1 MGDAFQKGLP
11 LDNVYLIKT
20 ADDLPQELSQW
31 TLYNLQYDPGAGAGL
46 YFSPDGTS
54 LVRLAAGGGGGGVT
68 SFNSRVGIV
77 SPLIGDYA
85 GFYVDS
91 FNTRTGPV
99 VPLVADY
106 TGFYVDSFIGRTGPV
121 VAVDTDYESFYLVT
135 GAFGSQTVLSDVSF
149 PGDID
154 FTGDV
159 EFINVAGVKFG
170 PSTEIE
176 LRNPSDDSTWFLQ
189 YTGFF
194 CEFGVFGD
202 DFQDIP
208 FNFSNS
214 FTHFRFGSP
223 VLIQERA
230 AAINGPSTHGQ
241 LWVRDDDPNVLMYT
255 DGNDDDW
262 VVDVTAA

>member
-1 MGDAFQKGLP
+1 MGDAFNKQLP

-31 TLYNLQYDPGAGAGL
+31 TLYHLLYDPGAGAGV
-46 YFSPDGTS
+46 YYSPDGLALT
-54 LVRLAAGGGGGGVT
+54 RLASGGGGGGVT
-68 SFNSRVGIV
+68 SFEGRVGIV
-77 SPLIGDYA
+77 TAIAADYA

-91 FNTRTGPV
+91 FAGRTGV
-99 VPLVADY
+99 VTPLVADY
-106 TGFYVDSFIGRTGPV
+106 AGLYVDSFIGRTGNV
-121 VAVDTDYESFYLVT
+121 VAVDTDYDAFYLLLSTLSTQTVT
-135 GAFGSQTVLSDVSF
+135 GPVN
-149 PGDID
+149 
-154 FTGDV
+154 FTGEV
-159 EFINVAGVKFG
+159 EFVEVNGVKFG

-176 LRNPSDDSTWFLQ
+176 LRNPTDDSTWFLQ

-241 LWVRDDDPNVLMYT
+241 LWVRNDDPNILMFT

-262 VVDVTAA
+262 IVTVTAA